1 MSSPLHDRLA
11 ARLETARNDDGGYG
25 PRPGL
30 PSEPEPTAVAT
41 LALDDGRARTW
52 LEEHQRPDG
61 SLALVIGDQVNPP
74 DDSVNDSPTALA
86 ALALPAGAGREA
98 ALDHVIAH
106 QAIKLD
112 AVSEIVPMDPTF
124 RGWSWT
130 PFTFGWIEPTSR
142 ALLALQVLRPAAT
155 AEIEDAVKLLA
166 DRSCVGGGWNYGNRE
181 VWEKEL
187 EPYAQTT
194 ALALIGLQGAG
205 DPQVVA
211 DGYAT
216 LRKLWPVE
224 NGGMSLGLA
233 LLALR
238 LAPDST
244 DAERTNVEAELS
256 TSFETTAFLDDN
268 VALGVGDACDQRPS
282 RHDHRGALMAISRR
296 TFLDSEC
303 RSRPRCRRGRPR
315 RGAAP
320 RPR

>member
-1 MSSPLHDRLA
+1 VSSPLHDRLA
-11 ARLETARNDDGGYG
+11 ARLETARNDDGGFG

-30 PSEPEPTAVAT
+30 PSEPEPTALAT
-41 LALDDGRARTW
+41 LALDDDRARTW

-61 SLALVIGDQVNPP
+61 SLALVIGDQVNAP

-86 ALALPAGAGREA
+86 ALAMSGAAQEA
-98 ALDHVIAH
+98 AIDHVIAH

-112 AVSEIVPMDPTF
+112 AVSDIVPMDPTF

-142 ALLALQVLRPAAT
+142 ALLVLQLLRPSAT
-155 AEIEDAVKLLA
+155 AQIEDAVKLLA

-187 EPYAQTT
+187 EPFGQTT
-194 ALALIGLQGAG
+194 AIALVGLQGAG

-216 LRKLWPVE
+216 LRNLWPIE

-238 LAPDST
+238 FAPDST
-244 DAERTNVEAELS
+244 EEELAAVEAALAA
-256 TSFETTAFLDDN
+256 SFDATAFLDDN
-268 VALGVGDACDQRPS
+268 VALAWATLATGDR
-282 RHDHRGALMAISRR
+282 
-296 TFLDSEC
+296 LDTITVA
-303 RSRPRCRRGRPR
+303 R
-315 RGAAP
+315 
-320 RPR
+320 

>member
-1 MSSPLHDRLA
+1 M
-11 ARLETARNDDGGYG
+11 
-25 PRPGL
+25 
-30 PSEPEPTAVAT
+30 AT

-86 ALALPAGAGREA
+86 ALALPAGAGRDA
-98 ALDHVIAH
+98 ALDHVVAH

-112 AVSEIVPMDPTF
+112 AVSEVVPMDPTF

-142 ALLALQVLRPAAT
+142 ALLALQVLRPSAT

-187 EPYAQTT
+187 EPFAQTT
-194 ALALIGLQGAG
+194 AIALIGLQGAG

-211 DGYAT
+211 DGYAV

-224 NGGMSLGLA
+224 NGGMSLGVA
-233 LLALR
+233 LLA
-238 LAPDST
+238 S
-244 DAERTNVEAELS
+244 
-256 TSFETTAFLDDN
+256 
-268 VALGVGDACDQRPS
+268 
-282 RHDHRGALMAISRR
+282 
-296 TFLDSEC
+296 
-303 RSRPRCRRGRPR
+303 
-315 RGAAP
+315 AP
-320 RPR
+320 RAGRYGR

>member
-1 MSSPLHDRLA
+1 VSSPLHDRLA

-98 ALDHVIAH
+98 ALDHVVAH

-112 AVSEIVPMDPTF
+112 AVSEVVPMDPTF

-142 ALLALQVLRPAAT
+142 ALLALKVLRPSAT

-187 EPYAQTT
+187 EPFAQTT
-194 ALALIGLQGAG
+194 AIALIGLQGAG

-211 DGYAT
+211 DGYAV

-224 NGGMSLGLA
+224 NGGMSLGVA

-238 LAPDST
+238 FAPDGT
-244 DAERTNVEAELS
+244 DAERAEIEAELAS
-256 TSFETTAFLDDN
+256 SFDATAFLDDN
-268 VALGVGDACDQRPS
+268 VALAWATLATGDR
-282 RHDHRGALMAISRR
+282 
-296 TFLDSEC
+296 LDTITVA
-303 RSRPRCRRGRPR
+303 R
-315 RGAAP
+315 
-320 RPR
+320 

>member
-86 ALALPAGAGREA
+86 ALALPAGAGRDA
-98 ALDHVIAH
+98 ALDHVVAH

-112 AVSEIVPMDPTF
+112 AVSEVVPMDPTF

-142 ALLALQVLRPAAT
+142 ALLALQVLRPSAT

-187 EPYAQTT
+187 EPFAQTT
-194 ALALIGLQGAG
+194 AIALIGLQGAG

-211 DGYAT
+211 DGYAV

-224 NGGMSLGLA
+224 NGGMSLGVA

-238 LAPDST
+238 LAPDGT
-244 DAERTNVEAELS
+244 DAERAEIEAELAS
-256 TSFETTAFLDDN
+256 SFDATAFLDDN
-268 VALGVGDACDQRPS
+268 VALAWATLATGDR
-282 RHDHRGALMAISRR
+282 
-296 TFLDSEC
+296 LDTITVA
-303 RSRPRCRRGRPR
+303 R
-315 RGAAP
+315 
-320 RPR
+320 